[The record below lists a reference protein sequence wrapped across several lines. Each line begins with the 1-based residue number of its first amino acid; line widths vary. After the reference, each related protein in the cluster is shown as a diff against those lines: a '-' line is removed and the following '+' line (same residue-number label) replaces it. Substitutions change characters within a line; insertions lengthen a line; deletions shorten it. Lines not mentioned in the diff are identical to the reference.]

1 MKNCFGGK
9 ALLLIALLISLIFGV
24 VSCPNNTIQG
34 SVDKD
39 SRNNTRIKI
48 TGQINQPLT
57 DSRKFTVTLNNAT
70 FRAFS
75 RGEDVSSWF
84 VDENGNPSTIDGL
97 KYRIASPVARG
108 SNKATVRISGTPT
121 EASTAQVH
129 MLIPC
134 DTFQGPVLISIDT
147 ENALF
152 YNIIDYIEP
161 TLVLV
166 EEEGNDMV
174 VSAMEGKPFTKEIKF
189 KLQHAYFDGPLSKT
203 EIDVTTNDGDG
214 SIVNA
219 NSNGGKL
226 DESTANPF
234 TYTWRIGDVKEGEEH
249 PTEIFLT
256 IKGTADKKRSSGSGD
271 TFAVSL
277 LSSYYTEASGDGA
290 NEVRATVYDDFGNP
304 YMKSLNIKAKG
315 EYLFTELKPTIKFL
329 ADKPAFVGVA
339 DDKYDKA
346 FEAQSLTFRIYDG
359 YIPGGGY
366 TISGEEKKVGGSSY
380 VAQYYFT
387 DDYAERGLDFEIK
400 HSTDSTDEF
409 GSYWEYTLT
418 AKKTTDESRKLT
430 IFEKELPFQFLAY
443 RVNKLSNQEPYT
455 EVLVAD
461 KKVSFEISENKP
473 VMAKTKQYIAGMAET
488 NFPEQSITLTIDNSF
503 YFKPVTEETQ
513 TNASSLVK
521 VSPMKDALVYSYKI
535 EPDANDS
542 SVGKTITI
550 TVKQGDTTE
559 GVGED
564 EELLTIH
571 ASERTVLTKKDQ
583 DKYVDGDFDAKL
595 NAITQIE
602 VTFDPQM
609 FLNENKEPFN
619 GTSQVV
625 VKADSNTVRYA
636 IYPLDLKTR
645 LTSLYTLNR
654 TEIDIRNMTP
664 TVTGM
669 MNSNIIGGD
678 GIAVYNNIDL
688 FVGEALPTL
697 DTVRL
702 FSIDKEF
709 SNVDLSRYAYYA
721 EWGTSGKLTSDNNDA
736 IYDKLAKEGRLGFV
750 NYYKRRAFE
759 LGTSGRYNTYYF
771 SSYAQAKYQENYN
784 IDYAA
789 STVPRKWRI
798 PVALP
803 DGYTLSDD
811 FNPGED
817 IKIYKA
823 FQYPATYDLSFFLPK
838 DAPVGYIQEDYTAMF
853 MEDSAIEALN
863 DVLKLNLKSVQ
874 SDASLA
880 AFTEDSA
887 YLIEIESFALDDSV
901 KTDNDTKVVDFFK
914 KVYGG
919 TYTNA
924 DFEKTIDENGY
935 VTVVKTDRRDDTKTT
950 MEVPR
955 KVSFHDV
962 DIRINP
968 SKFVDSDG
976 NRYLSKKKSENIDN
990 WFRVYSAGYN
1000 GAAAEN
1006 STRKRKAKEISS
1018 TGAKVDVNLGEYI
1031 HSGYTL
1037 NIDGDPTRN
1046 DFYWRIMD
1054 RASYAPITN
1063 ESERYT
1069 TRGRLP
1075 ESKLENSDRITFYTQ
1090 DNLRHTI
1097 HSVSINAGLT
1107 TDAQGSNIS
1116 PLQYGVDIDNKAGDY
1131 RTRLQGDSST
1141 VGQMT
1146 GVGLKIDP
1154 KTGSP
1159 FEKDVDKILYSHGSV
1174 PLFEL
1179 ASGKTRE
1186 IPSAVLNNIF
1196 SLKRKGY
1203 TPAGL
1208 AKAKNSSANGVSFYP
1223 NSDTLVY
1230 KGYNSQGEEEDYSIE
1245 KLSGKSLKLPDYE
1258 SRGHHFFLD
1267 VQGFD
1272 DNDESTWG
1280 SKYDAESD
1288 MPNLTAIPGSRFSTA
1303 VSSNDTEFVVKRR
1316 LRRYTDWNNTTYLYL
1331 VWKKNPQS
1339 AYYNVWTEGKG
1350 DPNEGQVQR
1359 PIDGM
1364 NFVTIPGDL
1373 TWYTY
1378 KTPNY
1383 EESSEIKHFTPE
1395 NKPTFN
1401 GSPYQMYYFM
1411 VDKISFDKTD
1421 TNDFVIADRELP
1433 GSLWDTVYT
1442 WATTEASPQYD
1453 FDSSSKEQFR
1463 ASLKTAFGKFE
1474 NEKKLGNTFGLSAHA
1489 WYGSKLYDGSNSESS
1504 LDFDADEK
1512 QQNAKD
1518 PTHPVVHVNL
1528 YDAMLFCNALTDWY
1542 NVTQNGDL
1550 TRAYGDYTTYE
1561 GIRDNIESY
1570 IYDSVN
1576 KTGFRLPTYSEWMA
1590 AATIMPT
1597 VDDFESMYQ
1606 GGFDDYTGLN
1616 NSQDT
1621 ISSYT
1626 GYSLRRYPHGSYTP
1640 DGDITTAYIPPMNSA
1655 LIPLEKVERNGITY
1669 FGKSHRVEFLDSSYP
1684 FMQPLD
1690 RTFSGD
1696 NENYRFYGIY
1706 KRYRLA
1712 WYTSERVQQSYNE
1725 EQDNNYRGTGGTKP
1739 VANTSGKEFNPD
1751 GYNSNMFL
1759 PNSLGLW
1766 DMSGN
1771 ASEWIISPQE
1781 SGKSYNVWLIG
1792 GDHQGPESM
1801 SVLFTY
1807 ETDGDI
1813 FTSSNSSLTQTYPS
1827 LLELSYSANP
1837 GLSTQRLI
1845 YPASSYKG
1853 RVWDPTIPYNNS
1865 FKEEDMLDVKQR
1877 EPNTGFRIARTLPK
1891 N

>member
-189 KLQHAYFDGPLSKT
+189 KLQHAYFDGLLSKT

-234 TYTWRIGDVKEGEEH
+234 TYTWRIGDAKEGEEH

-277 LSSYYTEASGDGA
+277 LSSYYTEASGEGA
-290 NEVRATVYDDFGNP
+290 NEVRATIYDDFGNP

-513 TNASSLVK
+513 INASSLVK

-550 TVKQGDTTE
+550 TVKQGDKTE

-583 DKYVDGDFDAKL
+583 DKYNDGDFDAKL

-609 FLNENKEPFN
+609 FLNESKEQFK

-645 LTSLYTLNR
+645 LTSLYTPNR

-664 TVTGM
+664 TVTGV
-669 MNSNIIGGD
+669 MNSNIIGGE

-702 FSIDKEF
+702 FSIDEE
-709 SNVDLSRYAYYA
+709 SPNVDLLRYAYYA
-721 EWGTSGKLTSDNNDA
+721 EWGTSGKLTIDDGDA

-750 NYYKRRAFE
+750 NYYKRRNFP
-759 LGTSGRYNTYYF
+759 LSGYNNANTYYF
-771 SSYAQAKYQENYN
+771 SYAQTKYQENYK
-784 IDYAA
+784 ISDAA

-811 FNPGED
+811 FKPGED

-823 FQYPATYDLSFFLPK
+823 FQYPATYDLYFNLPK
-838 DAPVGYIQEDYTAMF
+838 DAPVGYIAEDYIAMF

-863 DVLKLNLKSVQ
+863 DVLKLNLKSVK
-874 SDASLA
+874 DDESLNTA
-880 AFTEDSA
+880 TTDNA

-924 DFEKTIDENGY
+924 DFKKTIDENGY
-935 VTVVKTDRRDDTKTT
+935 VTVVKTNSDDTETT
-950 MEVPR
+950 MKVPR

-990 WFRVYSAGYN
+990 WFRVYRADYY
-1000 GAAAEN
+1000 GAATAN
-1006 STRKRKAKEISS
+1006 STRERRARKKISS
-1018 TGAKVDVNLGEYI
+1018 NNTFNTESFSLGDYV

-1046 DFYWRIMD
+1046 EFYWRIMD

-1063 ESERYT
+1063 ESNLLASFNQGPSVQQERVGGPT
-1069 TRGRLP
+1069 P
-1075 ESKLENSDRITFYTQ
+1075 YTQ

-1107 TDAQGSNIS
+1107 TDAQGSNVS
-1116 PLQYGVDIDNKAGDY
+1116 PLQYGADIGNTAMDY
-1131 RTRLQGDSST
+1131 KTRVLERLWIIAN
-1141 VGQMT
+1141 MT

-1154 KTGSP
+1154 KTGNP
-1159 FEKDVDKILYSHGSV
+1159 FEFGSDGDKVLYSHGSV

-1230 KGYNSQGEEEDYSIE
+1230 KGYNSKGEEENYSIE
-1245 KLSGKSLKLPDYE
+1245 NLSGQSLTLPDYE
-1258 SRGHHFFLD
+1258 SRGHHFFLE
-1267 VQGFD
+1267 VKGFD
-1272 DNDESTWG
+1272 DRDSNDISPV
-1280 SKYDAESD
+1280 YDAKND
-1288 MPNLTAIPGSRFSTA
+1288 MPNLTAIPGSRFDTI
-1303 VSSNDTEFVVKRR
+1303 SNVNYQYDEFIVKRR

-1339 AYYNVWTEGKG
+1339 AYYNVWTDGKG
-1350 DPNEGQVQR
+1350 EPNEGQVQH
-1359 PIDGM
+1359 PIEKV

-1383 EESSEIKHFTPE
+1383 IEDGSSEIKYITPDD
-1395 NKPTFN
+1395 KPTFKTN
-1401 GSPYQMYYFM
+1401 DSYLKYYFM
-1411 VDKISFDKTD
+1411 VDKISFDKTN

-1433 GSLWDTVYT
+1433 GSLWETVYT
-1442 WATTEASPQYD
+1442 WATTEANPKYT
-1453 FDSSSKEQFR
+1453 FDDQGELFFPSY
-1463 ASLKTAFGKFE
+1463 KTGFGRKSE
-1474 NEKKLGNTFGLSAHA
+1474 EKKLNNRAFSFTTHA
-1489 WYGSKLYDGSNSESS
+1489 WYGSKPYEGSNSELS
-1504 LDFDADEK
+1504 LDLDADEK

-1542 NVTQNGDL
+1542 NATQGGDL

-1597 VDDFESMYQ
+1597 VDDLESMHQ
-1606 GGFDDYTGLN
+1606 GGFYDYTGLKDID
-1616 NSQDT
+1616 SVIDSGL
-1621 ISSYT
+1621 IYK
-1626 GYSLRRYPHGSYTP
+1626 YRRYPFGGESPHREIY
-1640 DGDITTAYIPPMNSA
+1640 TAYVPPMNSA
-1655 LIPLEKVERNGITY
+1655 LIPLTKKDSVFSKNH
-1669 FGKSHRVEFLDSSYP
+1669 KVEFLDSSYP
-1684 FMQPLD
+1684 FMQPLH

-1706 KRYRLA
+1706 RGYRLA
-1712 WYTSERVQQSYNE
+1712 WYTSSDLSVYYN
-1725 EQDNNYRGTGGTKP
+1725 DTGTSGTGGTKP
-1739 VANTSGKEFNPD
+1739 VANTSGSEFNPT
-1751 GYNSNMFL
+1751 GYDSNKFL

-1781 SGKSYNVWLIG
+1781 SGESYNVWLIG
-1792 GDHQGPESM
+1792 GDHQGTERM
-1801 SVLFTY
+1801 NLLFDY
-1807 ETDGDI
+1807 GMDSGM
-1813 FTSSNSSLTQTYPS
+1813 FKSNSSNYDTEYPS
-1827 LLELSYSANP
+1827 LLELEYGTSS
-1837 GLSTQRLI
+1837 GEQKLI
-1845 YPASSYKG
+1845 YPSVSYKG
-1853 RVWDPTIPYNNS
+1853 RVWDPTIPYNDD

-1891 N
+1891 I